1 MSREENELSEDVLK
15 QIEYEQICEDWRHRD
30 SMLWQSLAVSI
41 TLTGIIFGGAFSKDM
56 SWMLRSI
63 PFSMAFMLNCI
74 LLLKISKDHYYQL
87 GSSELLSKLGSG
99 KLISKIKLGTD
110 THVCMRMCKPSG
122 PFIKELENHKNIP
135 CPTSLYK
142 WLGNISAFKCFFATQ
157 LFLILITFVSLCVS
171 VYCWYRGC

>member
-63 PFSMAFMLNCI
+63 LFALALILNCI

-87 GSSELLSKLGSG
+87 GSSELLSKLGSD
-99 KLISKIKLGTD
+99 KLISERGLEADNLVNVRI
-110 THVCMRMCKPSG
+110 CKPSE
-122 PFIKELENHKNIP
+122 PHFKRLEDGKKLP
-135 CPTSLYK
+135 WPTFVYK
-142 WLGNISAFKCFFATQ
+142 WLRNRSAFKCFFGTQ
-157 LFLILITFVSLCVS
+157 LTLTLITTLAFCFS
-171 VYCWYRGC
+171 VYCHLRC

>member
-15 QIEYEQICEDWRHRD
+15 PIEYEQICEDWRHRD
-30 SMLWQSLAVSI
+30 LMLWQSLAVSI

-63 PFSMAFMLNCI
+63 LFSMAFVLNCI

-99 KLISKIKLGTD
+99 KLISKLKPEADKPVHIRICGPSDSFLEELKKHEKL
-110 THVCMRMCKPSG
+110 PW
-122 PFIKELENHKNIP
+122 
-135 CPTSLYK
+135 PTLYR
-142 WLGNISAFKCFFATQ
+142 WLVNISEFKYLFKVQ
-157 LFLILITFVSLCVS
+157 LLLVLITFVSLCS
-171 VYCWYRGC
+171 SMCCYLRC